1 MGKWREA
8 DCEGRKED
16 PRVEV
21 HRVTGNPLFCLQRIE
36 IIFPMSLEWKL
47 ERERQ
52 SVPEKKEGAPEPGG
66 DLGLGQ
72 DHRRVGGRCGYR

>member
-21 HRVTGNPLFCLQRIE
+21 HRVTGSPLFCLQRNK

-47 ERERQ
+47 GRET
-52 SVPEKKEGAPEPGG
+52 SVPEEEGALEPGG
-66 DLGLGQ
+66 GLGLGQ
-72 DHRRVGGRCGYR
+72 DHRRGRGRCGCR

>member
-21 HRVTGNPLFCLQRIE
+21 HRVIGSPLFCLQRNK

-47 ERERQ
+47 ERERR
-52 SVPEKKEGAPEPGG
+52 SVPEKEEGALESESGG
-66 DLGLGQ
+66 GL
-72 DHRRVGGRCGYR
+72 DHRRDRGRCGCR